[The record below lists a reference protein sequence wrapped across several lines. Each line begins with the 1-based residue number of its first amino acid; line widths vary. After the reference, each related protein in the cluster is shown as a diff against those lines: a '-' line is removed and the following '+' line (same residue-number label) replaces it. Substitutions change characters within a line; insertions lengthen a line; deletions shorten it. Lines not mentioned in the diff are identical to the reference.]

1 MIREMWLKKFWER
14 IMKKSRKEKGKK
26 NMLSKVRLEKKCIK
40 IPKKKRIEIE
50 IYSKQVKE
58 VVLN

>member
-1 MIREMWLKKFWER
+1 
-14 IMKKSRKEKGKK
+14 MKKSRKEKGKK
-26 NMLSKVRLEKKCIK
+26 NMLSKVRLEKNCIK

-50 IYSKQVKE
+50 INSKQVKE